1 MYSKNTVLMA
11 LAPADFYAYS
21 RATGTPVPED
31 PEERAQLAPAVY
43 EFRRNQLQAP
53 RQESNLLQ
61 TLGLTAAGLG
71 LAGAGAYGIS
81 RLLGRKV
88 PAATRVVPPA
98 PEGTRAD
105 VYKVAGAAAPAPK
118 PSKVASSTRL
128 ADPWGE
134 SAAIPQATVNLNKFI
149 NDPEFQ
155 KQLELQE
162 AEEYSLTPEA
172 QQEMRRAARTVQGV
186 ESTEKAR
193 AKNILLELR
202 NEEAAAAIP
211 QATVDLD
218 VVAQQ
223 NQANEGGIDQAVAR
237 VTTQPAQR
245 DLSFTKTGLTPK
257 QQKIMLEFGGVAAP
271 AAELGTSEATAQH
284 AAHLA
289 QEALAAQRS
298 SSPTNARA
306 LLERGAQFGLTQEEI
321 IHRISASAND
331 YRVGTMKRMTELDK
345 AALLDPTVPTSAVS
359 DLLGTTLVERGGRVG
374 RNLPYEVP
382 EAGGGM
388 TGGEAVEV
396 VGEFGSDVYAFNPRT
411 GNFEIDTSPDLEDL
425 NLQRGRTSDY
435 DTNATDYG
443 DVEGPGGFVE
453 TRAFKERTNKGT
465 TMVPGQVSDAEAMA
479 SGSLRQERELDV
491 VLPTRMTAEGDVA
504 QGFFID
510 PETGRLTLEGSSRRI
525 GTPRRGVLETSDVN
539 VEGSKLVGGY
549 QPSVPHVSNAVS
561 TQPLTAYRDKVV
573 KGSDGRLYETSGQ
586 EVVGEEP
593 LTGYRL
599 TKLTKPDGTLLG
611 YKKLGIEK
619 LQQLTLSRENLQ
631 DIISQGNDL
640 YFNNPTA
647 KKAYFETHNPDAL
660 AAGVQS
666 GQLLSEI
673 GTPLDYQGF
682 LIQHLDSSLMNQG
695 IDLLVLKQQISKTT
709 GNPYHPAAAHAFVTD
724 LRKTTKD
731 TPVYGKPYVLD
742 PEGKRIV
749 KRDPNTG
756 KAIFQGGYVQYVT
769 EEGEAQ
775 PIPGRYDVRG
785 GGGIDPMT
793 VGDEGADVDVAF
805 FAPRVDTASQRKVMQ
820 QAQAL
825 GIPAAGMIGASSTP
839 LGAQMSQMRSGMETK
854 PVGLKVRSP
863 GSFARTQNPYTGHA
877 AAAMGPASRVLSGNY
892 QYPERQLQV
901 NVPSPTSVELEY
913 QPGAAN
919 VEVMMQQTMA
929 QAARRAG
936 KRRNR

>member
-1 MYSKNTVLMA
+1 MA

-21 RATGTPVPED
+21 RATGVPVPED
-31 PEERAQLAPAVY
+31 PEERAELVPDVL
-43 EFRRNQLQAP
+43 EFRRNQLRAP
-53 RQESNLLQ
+53 QQESNLP
-61 TLGLTAAGLG
+61 GILG
-71 LAGAGAYGIS
+71 LAALGLSALAGGAY
-81 RLLGRKV
+81 LLGGRGTKTRQPIPSSPRTPKPSDIYV
-88 PAATRVVPPA
+88 AQAATPPSA
-98 PEGTRAD
+98 E
-105 VYKVAGAAAPAPK
+105 VYSKLEQEVK
-118 PSKVASSTRL
+118 PSKVAT
-128 ADPWGE
+128 PP
-134 SAAIPQATVNLNKFI
+134 AAIPQATVDLNAFI

-155 KQLELQE
+155 KRLELQE

-172 QQEMRRAARTVQGV
+172 QAEMRRAARVVQGV
-186 ESTEKAR
+186 ESQEKAR
-193 AKNILLELR
+193 AKNVLLQLR
-202 NEEAAAAIP
+202 RDEETAAIP
-211 QATVDLD
+211 QATVDLE

-223 NQANEGGIDQAVAR
+223 NQANDTGIDQAVAR

-245 DLSFTKTGLTPK
+245 DLNFTKTGLTPR

-271 AAELGTSEATAQH
+271 ATELNTSEATEQR
-284 AAHLA
+284 AAYLA
-289 QEALAAQRS
+289 QEALAAQKS
-298 SSPTNARA
+298 KAPTNARA
-306 LLERGAQFGLTQEEI
+306 LQKLGPHFGLTQEEI
-321 IHRISASAND
+321 FHRISASASD
-331 YRVGTMKRMTELDK
+331 YRPGTMDQMTQLDI
-345 AALLDPTVPTSAVS
+345 AALLDPEVPTSAVS
-359 DLLGTTLVERGGRVG
+359 DLLGTTLSERGGRVG
-374 RNLPYEVP
+374 RNLTYEVP

-388 TGGEAVEV
+388 TGRGDVEV
-396 VGEFGSDVYAFNPRT
+396 IGEFGSDVLAYNPRT
-411 GNFEIDTSPDLEDL
+411 GNYDIDLSPDLEAI
-425 NLQRGRTSDY
+425 NTQRGRTSDY
-435 DTNATDYG
+435 DTNAADYG

-465 TMVPGQVSDAEAMA
+465 TMVPGQVSNAEAMA

-491 VLPTRMTAEGDVA
+491 VLPTRMTLEGDVA

-510 PETGRLTLEGSSRRI
+510 PETGRLRLEGASRRI
-525 GTPRRGVLETSDVN
+525 GTPRQGVLETSDIN

-573 KGSDGRLYETSGQ
+573 KGFDNRLYETSGQ

-593 LTGYRL
+593 LVGYRL

-611 YKKLGIEK
+611 YHKLGSEK
-619 LQQLTLSRENLQ
+619 LTNLTLSREKLQ
-631 DIISQGNDL
+631 SIIEQGNDL
-640 YFNNPTA
+640 YFNNSTA
-647 KKAYFETHNPDAL
+647 KKAYFETHNPAAL
-660 AAGVQS
+660 ATGIQS

-682 LIQHLDSSLMNQG
+682 LIQHLDNALINQG
-695 IDLLVLKQQISKTT
+695 IDLPVLKQQISKTT

-731 TPVYGKPYVLD
+731 TPVYGKPYALD

-756 KAIFQGGYVQYVT
+756 KAIFQGGYVQYET
-769 EEGEAQ
+769 EKGEPR

-820 QAQAL
+820 QAKSL
-825 GIPAAGMIGASSTP
+825 GIPAAEIVGASSTP
-839 LGAQMSQMRSGMETK
+839 LGAQMAQIRSGMETK

-863 GSFARTQNPYTGHA
+863 GSFARTQNPYTGQA
-877 AAAMGPASRVLSGNY
+877 AAAMGPASRVLSGDY
-892 QYPERQLQV
+892 QYPERQLQI
-901 NVPSPTSVELEY
+901 NVPSPSLVELEY
-913 QPGAAN
+913 QPGASN
-919 VEVMMQQTMA
+919 MEVVMKQLMA
-929 QAARRAG
+929 QAGRRAG